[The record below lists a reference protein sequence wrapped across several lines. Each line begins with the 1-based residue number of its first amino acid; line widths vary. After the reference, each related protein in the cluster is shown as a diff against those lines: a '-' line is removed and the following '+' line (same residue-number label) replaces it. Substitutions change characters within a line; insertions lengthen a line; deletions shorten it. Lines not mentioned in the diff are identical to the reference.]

1 MVILRMHFKIFQIA
15 VPVLFIV
22 YTIYQISMVRRHE
35 KKLADI
41 VIPLLIFLLLAAV
54 SIFPEATTKR
64 LARLM
69 GVQDN
74 VNGLLVFLIGVL
86 LLLVNNLYEKIRTQ
100 NATITKLAIH
110 VGLKEE
116 RKENEQG

>member
-1 MVILRMHFKIFQIA
+1 MHFKIFQIA

-35 KKLADI
+35 KKFADI

-54 SIFPEATTKR
+54 SIFPDATTKR

-86 LLLVNNLYEKIRTQ
+86 LLLVNNLYEKIRIQ